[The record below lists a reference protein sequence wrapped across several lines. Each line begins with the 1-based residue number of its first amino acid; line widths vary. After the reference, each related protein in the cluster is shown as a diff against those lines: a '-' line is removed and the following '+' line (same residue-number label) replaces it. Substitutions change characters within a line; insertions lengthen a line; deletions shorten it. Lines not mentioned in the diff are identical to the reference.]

1 MRVAS
6 IANRIMQ
13 MLAVLLGISFVT
25 FFLTYL
31 APGDP
36 ATAMYEAAGIVP
48 TEEQLETA
56 RNAMGLNKPFVVQY
70 VSWIGNCIQGDFG
83 ESFSRHQP
91 VHILLKERIA
101 PTIKLSVFS
110 MMVMLVVSVPLGI
123 LSAIHQDKLVD
134 YTIRGLNFM
143 GISMPGFW
151 VALMLQ
157 YFFSVKLKILP
168 VVSSG
173 DNFEKMILP
182 VITLAIAMSAKYT
195 RQVRTAVL
203 EELNQEYVIG
213 AKARGL
219 DSWMIL
225 WKHVLPNAML
235 PLVTLLGLSLGSLLG
250 GTAIVEVIFSYPG
263 LGHLAVKAVSERDYP
278 LIQGFVLWIALIYM
292 LINLFVDISYRFLNP
307 RSRKGA

>member
-1 MRVAS
+1 
-6 IANRIMQ
+6 
-13 MLAVLLGISFVT
+13 
-25 FFLTYL
+25 
-31 APGDP
+31 
-36 ATAMYEAAGIVP
+36 
-48 TEEQLETA
+48 
-56 RNAMGLNKPFVVQY
+56 
-70 VSWIGNCIQGDFG
+70 
-83 ESFSRHQP
+83 
-91 VHILLKERIA
+91 
-101 PTIKLSVFS
+101 
-110 MMVMLVVSVPLGI
+110 
-123 LSAIHQDKLVD
+123 
-134 YTIRGLNFM
+134 
-143 GISMPGFW
+143 
-151 VALMLQ
+151 
-157 YFFSVKLKILP
+157 
-168 VVSSG
+168 
-173 DNFEKMILP
+173 MILP